1 VRLDGVEIKANI
13 ARDGVPDAIE
23 ALRLDDDSSW
33 RIWFY
38 EDTSPGLSLPLL
50 EAGLAIRVRAKGDD
64 DGDCTVK
71 LRPCRRS
78 QVTPEWLATTES
90 DDLEVTVE
98 EDRASDRRVLAVSA
112 KRELGPAALDA
123 VQASTHPPEGLLGAD
138 LVRFLADGASLRVN
152 LAELTRLG
160 PIEATRWK
168 DVRAE
173 GLAELGARAERWQVA
188 GLDFLE
194 VSLKVEEDADRAQE
208 ELLAALAALGVAL
221 DAGQETKTRRV
232 LAALAG

>member
-1 VRLDGVEIKANI
+1 MRLDGLEIKANI
-13 ARDGVPDAIE
+13 ARDGVPDAME
-23 ALRLDDDSSW
+23 ALQLDDRSSW

-78 QVTPEWLATTES
+78 QVTPTWLATTET
-90 DDLEVTVE
+90 DDLELTVE
-98 EDRASDRRVLAVSA
+98 EDWAGDRRVLAVSG
-112 KRELGPAALDA
+112 KGELGPAALAA
-123 VQASTHPPEGLLGAD
+123 VLASPHPPDDLLGAD
-138 LVRFLADGASLRVN
+138 QARFLADCASLRVN
-152 LAELTRLG
+152 VAELTRLG

-168 DVRAE
+168 DVAAE
-173 GLAELGARAERWQVA
+173 GLADLGARAERWQVA

-194 VSLKVEEDADRAQE
+194 VSIKVEVDADQARE
-208 ELLAALAALGVAL
+208 EFLDALAALGVLL
-221 DAGQETKTRRV
+221 DASQETKTRRV
-232 LAALAG
+232 LTALAG